1 MTRRRR
7 DDTLA
12 SGSER
17 QGREVSN
24 ADARDPNTLRWDR
37 GPVPPRAAARM
48 PPVTRLARLVRIVTL
63 PETRGLIVAAAHS
76 ETLRDIGQRAVHD
89 RAALVRDLR
98 NPANARGLVRSAA
111 RHPAAR
117 ELASAGLLFL
127 PVRYLPVGW
136 AATWVARRVLRR
148 HVDPPA
154 DVLDAPAVE
163 ASQPLENGIP
173 GAPEM

>member
-1 MTRRRR
+1 M
-7 DDTLA
+7 
-12 SGSER
+12 S
-17 QGREVSN
+17 
-24 ADARDPNTLRWDR
+24 DALDPNTLRWDR

-48 PPVTRLARLVRIVTL
+48 PSMTRLARLVRIVTL

-98 NPANARGLVRSAA
+98 NPANARDLVRSAA

-127 PVRYLPVGW
+127 PLRYLPVGW
-136 AATWVARRVLRR
+136 AATWVAHRVVRR
-148 HVDPPA
+148 HLDPPA
-154 DVLDAPAVE
+154 AVLDASDFGAGRPLKNVTHE
-163 ASQPLENGIP
+163 APKV
-173 GAPEM
+173 